1 MDRTFEEKQ
10 KSPGDAE
17 AVEGMGSITAHK
29 AEHLMPTDYGIMAY
43 RRHIKKS
50 IKNLQNGI
58 EPDQPKNKL
67 DMIKTY
73 GQDTVLRVPK
83 RNIDDRKFL
92 KQIGAKI
99 MQLQFDSEEMPLKLR
114 DKSIIDEL
122 QKVEE
127 SGVF

>member
-1 MDRTFEEKQ
+1 
-10 KSPGDAE
+10 
-17 AVEGMGSITAHK
+17 
-29 AEHLMPTDYGIMAY
+29 
-43 RRHIKKS
+43 
-50 IKNLQNGI
+50 
-58 EPDQPKNKL
+58 
-67 DMIKTY
+67 MIKTY

-114 DKSIIDEL
+114 DKNIIDEL